1 MKLLLFLLLRS
12 INGHFL
18 QNYTTMMS
26 CKVIEME
33 YENIVVTGLCVL
45 DLVVVIENTVSVFL
59 FCYFEFKFHGA
70 CFHVRFCFDFLAR
83 MSKRARKNYLA
94 KKAKNTRSRIRHKCY
109 GNVRRMSSLQHW
121 YCIYMYYTYNSS
133 TSSQSVI
140 FFAQM
145 WSGLV

>member
-1 MKLLLFLLLRS
+1 MKSIYDFFPCMKLFLLLRS
-12 INGHFL
+12 INDHFL
-18 QNYTTMMS
+18 QKYTTMMS

-45 DLVVVIENTVSVFL
+45 DLVVVLENTVSVFL
-59 FCYFEFKFHGA
+59 FWVFHGV
-70 CFHVRFCFDFLAR
+70 CFHVWFCFDFLAR
-83 MSKRARKNYLA
+83 MFKRARKNCRFFFYLIWQ
-94 KKAKNTRSRIRHKCY
+94 KKPKLY
-109 GNVRRMSSLQHW
+109 MRRMWSLQYW

>member
-45 DLVVVIENTVSVFL
+45 NLVVVLENTVSVFL
-59 FCYFEFKFHGA
+59 FCYFEFIFHGA

-83 MSKRARKNYLA
+83 MSKRARKNCRVFFFGSYLA
-94 KKAKNTRSRIRHKCY
+94 KKSQKYQISDQTQVLWKFAKNVELAALMLH
-109 GNVRRMSSLQHW
+109 
-121 YCIYMYYTYNSS
+121 IYVLY
-133 TSSQSVI
+133 I
-140 FFAQM
+140 
-145 WSGLV
+145 